1 MLAFRD
7 SRIRGVEK
15 ARTRKKTAGNWE
27 EEGRR
32 EIWGRFQVV
41 NTSTVWQPKSNYLKG
56 AKSGRK
62 RVVEEMMTGSLS
74 LPFSLFPARPPFRA
88 PFTFAPSSL
97 SESLEQ
103 VMKVSV
109 GACGNVRLREFN
121 NTETSYIKWRYPANA
136 AVIPRL
142 KNINILRQKGLELS
156 WYFGRTSFRG
166 LGFHEESKRRYNLN
180 SIDEEQLEIWYKGNV
195 QKLNGPILIMVKFV
209 QKWHY
214 LINRK

>member
-62 RVVEEMMTGSLS
+62 RVVQEMITGSLS
-74 LPFSLFPARPPFRA
+74 FPFSPFRA

-109 GACGNVRLREFN
+109 AACGNVRLREFN

-142 KNINILRQKGLELS
+142 KNINILRQKRLERS
-156 WYFGRTSFRG
+156 WYFGRTSR
-166 LGFHEESKRRYNLN
+166 N
-180 SIDEEQLEIWYKGNV
+180 SSGDWDFMKNRNV
-195 QKLNGPILIMVKFV
+195 VTI
-209 QKWHY
+209 
-214 LINRK
+214 